1 MSNMIMILGES
12 GTGKSTS
19 IENLKPEETFIIQV
33 VNKPLPFKGF
43 KNKYTILSKEN
54 DKGNRYI
61 TDRSEQIVKIFD
73 LVNKRTEITNL
84 IIDDSQYIM
93 ANEYMRRGTEKGYDK
108 FSEIAMK
115 FFNVVD
121 KAMDLRENLNVIFLH
136 HTDISD
142 TGKIKAKTVG
152 KLIDNAV
159 TLEGRFSTVLMAEV
173 DDGKYYFRTQ
183 NNGYDTCK
191 SPRGMFEDLRIPN
204 DLQYVVEKA
213 NEFFI

>member
-19 IENLKPEETFIIQV
+19 IETLKPEETFIIQV
-33 VNKPLPFKGF
+33 VDKPLPFKGF
-43 KNKYTILSKEN
+43 KSKYPLLNKDNKDGNRVVTDEVDKILSALKIVN
-54 DKGNRYI
+54 DRK
-61 TDRSEQIVKIFD
+61 
-73 LVNKRTEITNL
+73 EITNL

-93 ANEYMRRGTEKGYDK
+93 ANEYMRRGNEKGYDK
-108 FSEIAMK
+108 FTEIAMK
-115 FFNVVD
+115 FYKVID

-136 HTDISD
+136 HTDITD
-142 TGKIKAKTVG
+142 NGKIKAKTIG

-159 TLEGRFSTVLMAEV
+159 ALEGRFSTVLMTEV

-183 NNGYDTCK
+183 NSGYDTCK

-204 DLQYVVEKA
+204 DLQYVVDKA